1 MAIVARLTTSPG
13 TVGDDYARLFE
24 LAGAPRFT
32 AGTEAAIIP
41 DMSWHHHFP
50 GCSTPPWQLD
60 GAIQWLKSCGLAGD
74 SILVTI
80 PEAAGIRSDMGPVLN
95 RLTPVV
101 ETNGVATAPSEH
113 LDPAVA
119 IPAPDNAPL
128 FQSLYPGGVPVR
140 RQIHG
145 RPAVYLPTLKTHSR
159 AGLAGAAWTVLRGLT
174 GRKGYRAE
182 SDLSRALTEALF
194 MAKTVHPAAMYVMDA
209 AFSGDG
215 PGPCRLKPRVTN
227 VILASTD
234 PIALDT
240 AAARLMSMD
249 PHSISYLRDAF
260 SAGIGV
266 SSPDE
271 IEYAGDNIPTFAS
284 PFTAG
289 TGAVDAVLSLL
300 ESSLC
305 ATPLA
310 FAAYRSAMIYNDWYW
325 YIKVG
330 EPRTREMMKTQ
341 WGALFE
347 SFRR

>member
-13 TVGDDYARLFE
+13 TVGEDYARLFE
-24 LAGAPRFT
+24 LAGAPRF
-32 AGTEAAIIP
+32 ATETGAAIIP
-41 DMSWHHHFP
+41 DLTWHHHFP

-60 GAIQWLKSCGLAGD
+60 GAIQWLKSYGLAED
-74 SILVTI
+74 SILVAI

-101 ETNGVATAPSEH
+101 EINGIATAPREH
-113 LDPAVA
+113 LNTAVA
-119 IPAPDNAPL
+119 VPAPDNAPL
-128 FQSLYPGGVPVR
+128 FGSLYPGGVPVR
-140 RQIHG
+140 RQLHG

-174 GRKGYRAE
+174 GHKGYRAE
-182 SDLSRALTEALF
+182 SDLSRALTEALI
-194 MAKTVHPAAMYVMDA
+194 MAKTAHPVAMYVMDA

-234 PIALDT
+234 PVALDT
-240 AAARLMSMD
+240 AAAYLMSMD
-249 PHSISYLRDAF
+249 PRSIPYLRDAF

-271 IEYAGDNIPTFAS
+271 IEYTGDDIPPFAP
-284 PFTAG
+284 PFTVG

-300 ESSLC
+300 ESSLF

-310 FAAYRSAMIYNDWYW
+310 FVAYRSAMIYNDWYW
-325 YIKVG
+325 YIKTG
-330 EPRTREMMKTQ
+330 ESRIREMLKTP